1 MSTRKKLIYISGA
14 LAGVYVLAA
23 SAYVIAEKHSFGD
36 SLWWA
41 FMTFTTV
48 GYGDQYPTS
57 IIGRL
62 AGAGLVFTAV
72 FIAVPTITAIVSSRI
87 MGNEH
92 EFTHDE
98 QEEVKFLL
106 RRIDR
111 NLKNLQS
118 SSRYVGVSQEI
129 PLFPRTEEDYWA
141 EIIHE
146 DAHRREKLENVDVWE
161 FWKGSQNV

>member
-23 SAYVIAEKHSFGD
+23 SAYVIAENHSFGD

-57 IIGRL
+57 ILGRL
-62 AGAGLVFTAV
+62 AGAVLVFTAV

-92 EFTHDE
+92 EFTHEE
-98 QEEVKFLL
+98 QEEVKLLL
-106 RRIDR
+106 RQIDK

-118 SSRYVGVSQEI
+118 SSSYVAESQEI
-129 PLFPRTEEDYWA
+129 PLFLKTEEDYWA
-141 EIIHE
+141 ELIHE
-146 DAHRREKLENVDVWE
+146 EAHGHESLGEVDVWD
-161 FWKGSQNV
+161 FWKGTKNV